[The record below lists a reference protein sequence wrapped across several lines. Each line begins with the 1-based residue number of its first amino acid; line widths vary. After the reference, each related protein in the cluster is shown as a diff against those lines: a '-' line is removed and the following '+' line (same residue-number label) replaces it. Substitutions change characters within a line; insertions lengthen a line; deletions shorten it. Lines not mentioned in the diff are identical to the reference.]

1 VLGEFFA
8 AWADEID
15 NAAIE
20 DGPYD
25 RFPTVEAKNQSEVTI
40 ATLGEILGVGNYDEL
55 IDRIAEGPE
64 AASGE
69 AGVLTVPSEVCDALA
84 ALGDVR
90 DVAQRWGRTDELA
103 GWEPE
108 SLEEVLRDLVP
119 LARRASDEGR
129 ELWYWW
135 SL

>member
-1 VLGEFFA
+1 M
-8 AWADEID
+8 
-15 NAAIE
+15 
-20 DGPYD
+20 
-25 RFPTVEAKNQSEVTI
+25 TI

-55 IDRIAEGPE
+55 VGRIAEGPE

-69 AGVLTVPSEVCDALA
+69 AGVLPVPSEVCDALA

-90 DVAQRWGRTDELA
+90 DVAQCLGRTDELA

-108 SLEEVLRDLVP
+108 SLEEVLRDLAP

-129 ELWYWW
+129 ELWYLW